1 MGHVIVLLRRSKQA
15 VEGQRW
21 IRQGGCERK
30 RISEKGVRRTKRGK
44 ECLTCGNGSG
54 VDERTAAFCRTE
66 GNPSCYSRKSSIHH
80 PPKCLQH
87 SKAALSRCSVHH
99 LITLFMQILKTHRSQ
114 YHPCELSRRSK
125 MFLQTE
131 PSFVSFKIGGEAPV
145 TRFEAGP
152 TEHTRPR
159 YFACRSPCRRR
170 SFTAELTRSWSRG
183 MRLTGDGFM
192 IGCSRMSSTDTHSVD
207 CRKEG
212 EIQNGE
218 LKECVLG

>member
-1 MGHVIVLLRRSKQA
+1 MDQTR
-15 VEGQRW
+15 GQRKEAY
-21 IRQGGCERK
+21 IGERSPK
-30 RISEKGVRRTKRGK
+30 NKKGK

-54 VDERTAAFCRTE
+54 PDERNAAYRRTE

-80 PPKCLQH
+80 PPKCL
-87 SKAALSRCSVHH
+87 SGT
-99 LITLFMQILKTHRSQ
+99 ITLYCTSSDLTVHANSQ
-114 YHPCELSRRSK
+114 NTSKYHPCELSRRSK

-131 PSFVSFKIGGEAPV
+131 PSFVSFKIGGVAPV
-145 TRFEAGP
+145 TRFEVGP
-152 TEHTRPR
+152 TGHTRPR

-212 EIQNGE
+212 GEIQNAE
-218 LKECVLG
+218 